1 MVWSPHVP
9 SFIGKSERCE
19 GFWLVPLCGYSVMLS
34 LHFTL
39 EFLLGP
45 ETLYRCVFQWFWNIL
60 LTEGKGS
67 NLEYEKKIPKVGRIG
82 GGRAELRLWLSWCGH
97 MNLTA
102 LKIQLFLWM
111 RTEVPSLGSPDL
123 KHSYGVLNNEATSS
137 QPWTQLSGQKHW
149 RVSLG
154 FAKLSLKPALT
165 EEMWPSPST
174 SVRRAFSCS
183 LLLLLLPFPS
193 LPNHS
198 FPLPF
203 SKWLL
208 VPTVGILWW
217 DVTLWDFVQ

>member
-1 MVWSPHVP
+1 M
-9 SFIGKSERCE
+9 R
-19 GFWLVPLCGYSVMLS
+19 
-34 LHFTL
+34 
-39 EFLLGP
+39 
-45 ETLYRCVFQWFWNIL
+45 
-60 LTEGKGS
+60 
-67 NLEYEKKIPKVGRIG
+67 KKKNPKVGRIG

-102 LKIQLFLWM
+102 LKIQLFLWT
-111 RTEVPSLGSPDL
+111 RTEVPPSSGSPDL

-165 EEMWPSPST
+165 EEMWQICLSTQPSPST
-174 SVRRAFSCS
+174 SVRRASSCS
-183 LLLLLLPFPS
+183 HLLLLLPFPS

-208 VPTVGILWW
+208 VPTVSILWW
-217 DVTLWDFVQ
+217 DVTLWDFMQ